1 MMYEYLTL
9 SDNTAIAHSEMKEDG
24 TVKVYIEK
32 PVEGGFNHVTCLLP
46 KYEWKDCEGFD
57 NDEIAILQKVVE
69 DNAHLI
75 IEFSKQGGF
84 ENASGF

>member
-9 SDNTAIAHSEMKEDG
+9 SDNTSIAHSEMKDDG

-32 PVEGGFNHVTCLLP
+32 PVEGGFSHITCMLP

-57 NDEIAILQKVVE
+57 NEEITILKKFVE

-75 IEFSKQGGF
+75 IEFSQQGGF